1 MKYLICSDIHG
12 SAERAAVALEA
23 MDKFQCDG
31 MLLLGDIL
39 YHGPRNPLPPG
50 HNPQKVFEL
59 LNGRSTQIIAC
70 RGNCDSEVDQMVL
83 NFPIMSD
90 YCLVVDGS
98 RKLFVT
104 HGHIWSPENLP
115 QLQKGDIFLSGH
127 THVQSLETNGDGI
140 ILCNPGSV
148 SLPKDDSQAGFAV
161 YDGGR
166 IALYDIHH
174 TAGDS
179 IPALT

>member
-12 SAERAAVALEA
+12 SAERTVVSFEA

-59 LNGRSTQIIAC
+59 LNSRSAQIIAC

-83 NFPIMSD
+83 NFPVMSD

-115 QLQKGDIFLSGH
+115 HLNRGDIFFSGH
-127 THVQSLETNGDGI
+127 THVQTLERNDAGI
-140 ILCNPGSV
+140 IVCNPGSV
-148 SLPKDDSQAGFAV
+148 SLPKDNSPAGFAV
-161 YDGGR
+161 YDAR
-166 IALYDIHH
+166 SIALYDI
-174 TAGDS
+174 AGAEFKR
-179 IPALT
+179 IKF